1 MKMSQVTKRVRRVQ
15 FESGNVLF
23 TLPGGEVQAFT
34 ESDFHA
40 ASLRKALEYGITR
53 LFQDRLA
60 GDIKDGADADQTAKD
75 IIGKFLSGDWGTT
88 RKGGTTGLTLE
99 SVALDM
105 VKSAAKAKGRSLTA
119 KEAKDLATQ
128 VLADE
133 SRLPKVQ
140 AELARRKAE
149 ADDMDL
155 GDLI

>member
-1 MKMSQVTKRVRRVQ
+1 MAQVTKRVRRVE
-15 FESGNVLF
+15 FIDGSIMF
-23 TLPGGEVQAFT
+23 TLPGGEVQAFS
-34 ESDFHA
+34 ESEFHA

-60 GDIKDGADADQTAKD
+60 GDIKDGADADATAKA
-75 IIGKFLSGDWGTT
+75 IIERFISGDWGTT
-88 RKGGTTGLTLE
+88 RKSASTGLTLE

-133 SRLPKVQ
+133 ARLPKVQ